1 LASPDT
7 RWYLFNQLQKP
18 LQRIFEMVMDN
29 SSEIFE
35 VTTLTQSQV
44 AANSMMGNFVKRS
57 VKVGGKRAW
66 KIEHVPE
73 R

>member
-1 LASPDT
+1 
-7 RWYLFNQLQKP
+7 
-18 LQRIFEMVMDN
+18 MVMDN

-66 KIEHVPE
+66 KIESE
-73 R
+73 KNKLYGY